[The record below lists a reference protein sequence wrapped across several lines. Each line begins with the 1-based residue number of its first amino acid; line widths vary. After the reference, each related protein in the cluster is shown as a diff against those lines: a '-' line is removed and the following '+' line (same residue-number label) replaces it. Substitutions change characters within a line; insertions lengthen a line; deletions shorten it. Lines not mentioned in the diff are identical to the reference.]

1 MARLRVWLLAL
12 HAVVLN
18 ADDTY
23 DVADILYIPNSKATR
38 QSCLRPGADP
48 AVGRGGAQAPPTHPE
63 TVQITVEFL

>member
-23 DVADILYIPNSKATR
+23 DVANILYIPNSKATR
-38 QSCLRPGADP
+38 QSGPGPSLRSTYC
-48 AVGRGGAQAPPTHPE
+48 RT
-63 TVQITVEFL
+63 FFW